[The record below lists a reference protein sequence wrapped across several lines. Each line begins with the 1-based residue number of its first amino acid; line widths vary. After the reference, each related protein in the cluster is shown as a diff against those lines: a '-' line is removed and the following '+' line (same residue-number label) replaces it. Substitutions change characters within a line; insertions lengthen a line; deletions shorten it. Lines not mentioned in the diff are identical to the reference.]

1 MKLKKMG
8 ALSLALAMTVTAMTG
23 CAMPSTG
30 GSDTTAAPTQE
41 RTAVLIQRRLNRMKR
56 LPCGL
61 WTGATV
67 LW

>member
-30 GSDTTAAPTQE
+30 G
-41 RTAVLIQRRLNRMKR
+41 KR
-56 LPCGL
+56 HDSSAY
-61 WTGATV
+61 TGEDGSFV
-67 LW
+67 

>member
-30 GSDTTAAPTQE
+30 GSDNDSSTH
-41 RTAVLIQRRLNRMKR
+41 
-56 LPCGL
+56 
-61 WTGATV
+61 TGEDGSFV
-67 LW
+67 